1 MLLAVRAG
9 SCRLGDSRRR
19 SGGSRI
25 GSGSLSVNGLRV
37 CGKLLGLGR
46 LSGRFISGSR
56 GRLSSLSGGSLS
68 SRGSLISSSRGSR
81 GSPIRILKGDS
92 QIIIGRVSLSDPA
105 ILSGFILSGVGI
117 LFGKLSGKLSGFG
130 GLGRNLIGATCYH
143 GRCANAVPVV
153 SQKAKRFKR
162 DKHSWFPWIARRL

>member
-56 GRLSSLSGGSLS
+56 G
-68 SRGSLISSSRGSR
+68 SLISSSRGSR

-92 QIIIGRVSLSDPA
+92 QIIIGRVSLSGPA